1 MKVAENPVPRSAHRY
16 SRSKKIMISVV
27 VPDYNE
33 EAIIEQNLNRL
44 SSYLDTLR
52 DRYRW
57 EMIIVDDGSQ
67 DQSGL
72 IADRFASIRKNVQVY
87 HHFANMQLGRSLQTA
102 FQHCQGDYVVTMDLD
117 LSYSPDHIERLLEKI
132 IATQAQIVIASPY
145 MKGGRVSNVPW
156 KRRLLSKC
164 ANKFLSL
171 SYKGNIHT
179 ITGMVRAYERK
190 FIRSLNLKATDM
202 ECNAEILYKAQLLRA
217 KVIEV
222 PAHLD
227 WGLLNTAGKKR
238 QSSMRTLRGIGGSLM
253 AGFIFRPFMY
263 FIVPGIILL
272 LISIYIIVWIFI
284 NTMTIYPETLA
295 TSPYFDDQ
303 FSNAVAAVYKAR
315 PHAFFVGGSTLLAAL
330 QLLSLGILSLQS
342 KRYFEE
348 LFHFS
353 TTLYKQQLETLS
365 GAGRKPVTRDLR
377 KRNDTR
383 RRKPLL

>member
-1 MKVAENPVPRSAHRY
+1 M
-16 SRSKKIMISVV
+16 
-27 VPDYNE
+27 
-33 EAIIEQNLNRL
+33 
-44 SSYLDTLR
+44 
-52 DRYRW
+52 
-57 EMIIVDDGSQ
+57 
-67 DQSGL
+67 
-72 IADRFASIRKNVQVY
+72 
-87 HHFANMQLGRSLQTA
+87 
-102 FQHCQGDYVVTMDLD
+102 
-117 LSYSPDHIERLLEKI
+117 
-132 IATQAQIVIASPY
+132 
-145 MKGGRVSNVPW
+145 
-156 KRRLLSKC
+156 
-164 ANKFLSL
+164 

-190 FIRSLNLKATDM
+190 FIRSLNLKATDT

-217 KVIEV
+217 KVIEI

-238 QSSMRTLRGIGGSLM
+238 HSSMKILRGIGGSLM

-272 LISIYIIVWIFI
+272 LVSVYIIVWIFI

-330 QLLSLGILSLQS
+330 QLLSLGILSLQN

-353 TTLYKQQLETLS
+353 TTLYKKHLENL
-365 GAGRKPVTRDLR
+365 AVTGCKDVTDDR
-377 KRNDTR
+377 
-383 RRKPLL
+383 